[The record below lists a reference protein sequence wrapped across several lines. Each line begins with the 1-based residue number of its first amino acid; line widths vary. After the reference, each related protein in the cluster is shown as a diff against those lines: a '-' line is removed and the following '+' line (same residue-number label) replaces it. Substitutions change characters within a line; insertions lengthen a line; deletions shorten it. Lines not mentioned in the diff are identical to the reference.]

1 MGIDFQFGI
10 IIFILV
16 VSYFLS
22 ATGDSNFSMER
33 SCLTVGWFS
42 QPSVARMLIEQNETA
57 EW

>member
-1 MGIDFQFGI
+1 MGIDFQVGI

-16 VSYFLS
+16 VSDFLV
-22 ATGDSNFSMER
+22 TGDANFSMER